1 MLRDCA
7 TIISFLLLLTFP
19 KLIWVTLAPDKRT
32 RPVRVD
38 SSTKPRR

>member
-1 MLRDCA
+1 MLRDYA

-19 KLIWVTLAPDKRT
+19 KLVWITLTPDNRT

-38 SSTKPRR
+38 SSTRPRR

>member
-1 MLRDCA
+1 MLGDCG

-19 KLIWVTLAPDKRT
+19 KMIWVTLAPDNRT

-38 SSTKPRR
+38 SSTRLRR